1 MVNLSKDK
9 DAKLYGLNKYDM
21 PASYSMKSWCK
32 PTFLFMGDDLSP
44 LSDSEKQM
52 ILKEVVAN
60 LPKIRQ
66 MIKISQTELGNK
78 VGLSRQSILRQKEDV
93 FNCRGVYFLQLCL

>member
-1 MVNLSKDK
+1 M
-9 DAKLYGLNKYDM
+9 
-21 PASYSMKSWCK
+21 
-32 PTFLFMGDDLSP
+32 SP